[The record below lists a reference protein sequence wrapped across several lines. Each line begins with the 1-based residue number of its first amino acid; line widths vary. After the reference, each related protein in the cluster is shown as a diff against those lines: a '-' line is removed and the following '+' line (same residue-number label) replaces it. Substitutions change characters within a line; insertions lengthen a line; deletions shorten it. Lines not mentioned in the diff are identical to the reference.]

1 LRRPASRPPALRRWP
16 ETHELR
22 EMRLPHWRRAAALI
36 QEQPVVA
43 RLKARSAGGDLIP
56 LESIAA
62 LVIAAA
68 VGAGLGHR
76 AAASRSPKAA
86 DSEELATSSLV
97 IETERAMLELVANGA
112 PLAAVLDTLTRAI
125 ERISP
130 QSLCTIMLLDQTQR
144 RRLLMASGPSLPRS
158 YLDAADGLEIGPDVG
173 SCGSAA
179 YRNETIIVEDIA
191 TDHRFA
197 AARDFVLGYGL
208 RSCWSQP
215 IRDSNG
221 SVLGTFATYRR
232 IASRPRPQELR
243 LARVAGQ
250 LAGNAIERIR
260 AQRAL
265 GDAVRSLNLAETA
278 ARFGIWEA
286 DFERDSVTISSGL
299 AALLERPAARCELS
313 RSEFEAMVHP
323 DDRDALWS
331 GGEGGRRSG
340 TLQAEFRL
348 TLPSGALHWMR
359 SQWTFV
365 PGSKPETR
373 ATGAMIDI
381 TGEREMLLE
390 MMRRA
395 HHDSLTGLLNRA
407 SLYECLER
415 LIGARRDC
423 ALALVYIDLDLFKE
437 INDSLGHAAG
447 DTVLQHVAR
456 QIATSVRQSDLVA
469 RIGGDEFVIVLRGVS
484 DPAEALR
491 SAAATTD
498 AIGMPISVAG
508 KSLRVEASLGISI
521 YGRDAGDTDTL
532 LKIADESMYRMKLS
546 HRRDRLAREP
556 GGVREAAE
564 DAASRCA

>member
-1 LRRPASRPPALRRWP
+1 LSPF
-16 ETHELR
+16 ELTAV
-22 EMRLPHWRRAAALI
+22 LL
-36 QEQPVVA
+36 
-43 RLKARSAGGDLIP
+43 
-56 LESIAA
+56 
-62 LVIAAA
+62 IAAA
-68 VGAGLGHR
+68 AGAGLGLR
-76 AAASRSPKAA
+76 AAAFRSPKTGE
-86 DSEELATSSLV
+86 SEELATSSLV
-97 IETERAMLELVANGA
+97 TETERAMLELVANGA

-130 QSLCTIMLLDQTQR
+130 QSSCTIMLLDEVHR
-144 RRLLMASGPSLPRS
+144 RRLLMASGPSLPQS

-179 YRNETIIVEDIA
+179 YRNETTIVEDIA

-197 AARDFVLGYGL
+197 AARDFVLSYGL

-215 IRDSNG
+215 IRDSKG

-232 IASRPRPQELR
+232 VASRPRPQELR

-265 GDAVRSLNLAETA
+265 IDAVRSLNLAETA

-286 DFERDSVTISSGL
+286 DFERDTVTISSGL

-313 RSEFEAMVHP
+313 RTEFEAMVHP
-323 DDRDALWS
+323 DDRNALWS
-331 GGEGGRRSG
+331 GGEGSRRATG

-359 SQWTFV
+359 SQWMFV
-365 PGSKPETR
+365 PGSKPATR

-381 TGEREMLLE
+381 TSEREMLLE
-390 MMRRA
+390 TMRRA

-415 LIGARRDC
+415 LIGTRRDC

-447 DTVLQHVAR
+447 DAVLQHVAR
-456 QIATSVRQSDLVA
+456 QIATSIRQSDLAA
-469 RIGGDEFVIVLRGVS
+469 RIGGDEFVIVLPGVS
-484 DPAEALR
+484 DPAEARR
-491 SAAATTD
+491 SAVAATD
-498 AIGMPISVAG
+498 AIGAPVNVGG

-521 YGRDAGDTDTL
+521 YGRDAGDTDSL

-546 HRRDRLAREP
+546 HRRDRVGREQA
-556 GGVREAAE
+556 GLIE

>member
-1 LRRPASRPPALRRWP
+1 MIPF
-16 ETHELR
+16 ELS
-22 EMRLPHWRRAAALI
+22 AAF
-36 QEQPVVA
+36 
-43 RLKARSAGGDLIP
+43 
-56 LESIAA
+56 
-62 LVIAAA
+62 VIAAA
-68 VGAGLGHR
+68 AGAGLGLR
-76 AAASRSPKAA
+76 VSASRSPKAA
-86 DSEELATSSLV
+86 ESEELATSSLV
-97 IETERAMLELVANGA
+97 TETERAMLELVADDA

-130 QSLCTIMLLDQTQR
+130 QSLCTIMLLDEVHR

-158 YLDAADGLEIGPDVG
+158 YLDAAHGLEIGPDIG

-179 YRNETIIVEDIA
+179 YRNETTIVEDIA

-215 IRDSNG
+215 IRDSKG

-232 IASRPRPQELR
+232 VPSRPTPQELR

-265 GDAVRSLNLAETA
+265 ADAVRSLNLAETA

-286 DFERDSVTISSGL
+286 DFERQTVTISSGL
-299 AALLERPAARCELS
+299 ATLLERPATKCELS
-313 RSEFEAMVHP
+313 RTEFESMVHP
-323 DDRDALWS
+323 DDRSALWS
-331 GGEGGRRSG
+331 GGKGAGGAGG

-348 TLPSGALHWMR
+348 ILPSGALHWMR
-359 SQWTFV
+359 SQWMFV
-365 PGSKPETR
+365 PGTKPETR
-373 ATGAMIDI
+373 ATGAMIDV
-381 TGEREMLLE
+381 TSEREMLLE

-407 SLYECLER
+407 SLCECLER
-415 LIGARRDC
+415 LIGGRRDC

-437 INDSLGHAAG
+437 INDGFGHAAG

-456 QIATSVRQSDLVA
+456 QIAASIRRSDLAA
-469 RIGGDEFVIVLRGVS
+469 RIGGDEFVIVLPGVS
-484 DPAEALR
+484 DLAEARR
-491 SAAATTD
+491 SALAATD
-498 AIGMPISVAG
+498 AIGTPITIG
-508 KSLRVEASLGISI
+508 DKPLRVEASLGISI
-521 YGRDAGDTDTL
+521 YGRDAGDIDSL
-532 LKIADESMYRMKLS
+532 LNAADESMYRMKLA
-546 HRRDRLAREP
+546 HRRDRAAGEQ
-556 GGVREAAE
+556 GVRPGTE

>member
-1 LRRPASRPPALRRWP
+1 ML
-16 ETHELR
+16 
-22 EMRLPHWRRAAALI
+22 EMRRRHCRPTAALI
-36 QEQPVVA
+36 QSQLVVA
-43 RLKARSAGGDLIP
+43 RLLGRDLPEGDLSP
-56 LESIAA
+56 FELSAV
-62 LVIAAA
+62 LLIAAA
-68 VGAGLGHR
+68 AGAGLALR
-76 AAASRSPKAA
+76 AAASGRPKVGE
-86 DSEELATSSLV
+86 SEELATSSLV
-97 IETERAMLELVANGA
+97 TETERAMLELVANGA

-130 QSLCTIMLLDQTQR
+130 QSLCTIMLLDEVHR
-144 RRLLMASGPSLPRS
+144 RRLLMASGPSLPRA

-179 YRNETIIVEDIA
+179 YRNETTIVEDIA

-197 AARDFVLGYGL
+197 AAREFVLGYGL

-215 IRDSNG
+215 IRDSKG

-232 IASRPRPQELR
+232 VASRPRPQELR

-260 AQRAL
+260 AQRELA
-265 GDAVRSLNLAETA
+265 DAVRSLNLAETA

-286 DFERDSVTISSGL
+286 DFERDTVTISSGL

-313 RSEFEAMVHP
+313 RTEFEAMVHP
-323 DDRDALWS
+323 DDRHALWS
-331 GGEGGRRSG
+331 GNEGGRRTSG

-348 TLPSGALHWMR
+348 ILPSGALHWMR
-359 SQWTFV
+359 SQWMFV
-365 PGSKPETR
+365 PGSKPATR

-381 TGEREMLLE
+381 TSEREMLLE
-390 MMRRA
+390 TMRRA

-447 DTVLQHVAR
+447 DAVLQHVAR
-456 QIATSVRQSDLVA
+456 QIATSIRHSDLAA
-469 RIGGDEFVIVLRGVS
+469 RIGGDEFVIVLPGVS
-484 DPAEALR
+484 DPAEARR
-491 SAAATTD
+491 SAVAATE
-498 AIGMPISVAG
+498 AIGTPVSVGG

-521 YGRDAGDTDTL
+521 YGRDAGDTDSL
-532 LKIADESMYRMKLS
+532 LKTADESMYRMKLS
-546 HRRDRLAREP
+546 HRRDRVARER
-556 GGVREAAE
+556 GTALTE
-564 DAASRCA
+564 DTASRCA